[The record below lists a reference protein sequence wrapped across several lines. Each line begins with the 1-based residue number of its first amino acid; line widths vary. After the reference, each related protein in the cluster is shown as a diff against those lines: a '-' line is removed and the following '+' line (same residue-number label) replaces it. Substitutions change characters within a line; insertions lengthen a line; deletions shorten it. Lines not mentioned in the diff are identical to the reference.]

1 MNNEKKAILGL
12 VTILNEEIDLEQRV
26 KDIGKKPETTQDHY
40 GDYLNLITTIKS
52 LVGGLVG
59 INAIGNAL
67 IVVGGNV
74 QGIQSAIQA
83 IKLDGAINIKNV

>member
-12 VTILNEEIDLEQRV
+12 VQILNEEIELEERV
-26 KDIGKKPETTQDHY
+26 KRIEKKPKTTKYNY

-59 INAIGNAL
+59 VNAIGKAL

-74 QGIQSAIQA
+74 QGVQSAIT
-83 IKLDGAINIKNV
+83 IIRGEG

>member
-1 MNNEKKAILGL
+1 MNNEKKATLGL
-12 VTILNEEIDLEQRV
+12 VQILNEEIELEERV
-26 KDIGKKPETTQDHY
+26 KRIEKKPKTTKYNY

-59 INAIGNAL
+59 VNAIGKAL